1 MAIFRRKF
9 SDRDK
14 KSFFTQL
21 HTLICSG
28 LDFSRAFGLLIECA
42 EGAEKELYSRVFGR
56 VVAGEELWRALGTE
70 PVFTTMDCCVAR
82 IGEETGRLPEA
93 LDFLTTYYE
102 KRDSRRRMIVSAL
115 SYPLITLSVAAL
127 VLVFM
132 LLVVVPM
139 FEQVYSRMG
148 GELPG
153 ITMRIVEF
161 SDRAPAV
168 LLAISVAAVVFY
180 VLKRLYGKSDSW
192 QRVSSSL
199 WLRTPLCARFV
210 RKWQSARFCRIF
222 HLLVSADVPMLEAL
236 SLMRGIVTFYPFR
249 KSLEEA
255 ATEVERGGFL
265 SDGLAHHESLYGKR
279 LLVLLRVGEET
290 NTLDSTLLSQADA
303 LDSELEHEVRQLNSI
318 VEPLLILLVGAI
330 VAFVLIAM
338 YMPMFRLG
346 MTIG

>member
-1 MAIFRRKF
+1 MSIFKRKF

-14 KSFFTQL
+14 KTFFIQL

-28 LDFSRAFGLLIECA
+28 LDFSRTFGLLIECA
-42 EGAEKELYSRVFGR
+42 DGENKDLYSRVFGH
-56 VVAGEELWRALGTE
+56 VVAGEELWRALETE
-70 PVFTTMDCCVAR
+70 PAFTTMDCSVVR
-82 IGEETGRLPEA
+82 IGEETGRLSET
-93 LDFLTTYYE
+93 LDFLTDYYE
-102 KRDSRRRMIVSAL
+102 KRDGRRRMVVSAL

-153 ITMRIVEF
+153 ITKRIVQF
-161 SDRAPAV
+161 SDYAPAALLVTLV
-168 LLAISVAAVVFY
+168 LVTVLY

-199 WLRTPLCARFV
+199 WLRIPFFANLVC
-210 RKWQSARFCRIF
+210 KWQSARFCRIF
-222 HLLVSADVPMLEAL
+222 HLLVSSDVPMLDAL
-236 SLMRGIVTFYPFR
+236 SLMQGIVTFYPFR
-249 KSLEEA
+249 KSLEKA
-255 ATEVERGGFL
+255 ASVVERGGSL
-265 SDGLAHHESLYGKR
+265 SEGLAPYLTLYGKR

-290 NTLDSTLLSQADA
+290 NTLGRALLSQADS
-303 LDSELEHEVRQLNSI
+303 LDSDLEHKIRQMNNI
-318 VEPLLILLVGAI
+318 VEPLLILLVGVI

-346 MTIG
+346 LTIG